1 MKILLDENLPHD
13 FRHFFAEHEAFT
25 VSFLGWKGVQNGELL
40 RRAAESGFAVLIT
53 MDVGVEFE
61 HNPADLPIAVLII
74 RAKSNTLDDLR
85 PLASAILTALQSTP
99 LRSIVRVG

>member
-25 VSFLGWKGVQNGELL
+25 IAYFGWKGVQNGELL
-40 RRAAESGFAVLIT
+40 RRAAEERFDVLVT

-61 HNPADLPIAVLII
+61 HNPSTLPVAVLII

-85 PLASAILTALQSTP
+85 PLVSQVLGALSTMT
-99 LRSIVRVG
+99 RKSIVRVG